1 MQFPGWSVEGD
12 KTGVKIIPQ
21 IFDETELSEAS
32 NWREAHQNEDSDLP
46 HGYLDWEAAIADA
59 RRRLG
64 LD

>member
-1 MQFPGWSVEGD
+1 MQFPGWWVDGD
-12 KTGVKIIPQ
+12 KKGVKIVPQ

-32 NWREAHQNEDSDLP
+32 DWREADQNEDPDVP
-46 HGYLDWEAAIADA
+46 HGYVDWDAAIADA

>member
-1 MQFPGWSVEGD
+1 MQFPGWRVDGD
-12 KTGVKIIPQ
+12 KKGVKIVLQ

-32 NWREAHQNEDSDLP
+32 DWREADQNEDPDVP
-46 HGYLDWEAAIADA
+46 HGYVDWDAAIADA

>member
-1 MQFPGWSVEGD
+1 MQFPGWRVDGD
-12 KTGVKIIPQ
+12 KKGVKIVPQ

-32 NWREAHQNEDSDLP
+32 DWREADQNEDPDVH
-46 HGYLDWEAAIADA
+46 HGYVDWDAAIADA